1 MSSRETPTRREVLK
15 RLTGAVAAATLARAH
30 VLRAAT
36 GSPATGRP
44 ALAVGASDA
53 PVAHIFAAEEKE
65 IVATVADLIIPSD
78 EVSPGARAAG
88 VQDWIDFLVA
98 NSSAEVQGRWREG
111 IAALDEASRQAR
123 GKKFLELAGSA
134 QRELLQQLAE
144 REESPATAVERF
156 FVLAKEATVDG
167 YYTSEIRLMQDLKYQ
182 GATYVDEP
190 EAACPAPGASPA
202 VSPKPSSV
210 AGHTHSSPKGN

>member
-1 MSSRETPTRREVLK
+1 VLK
-15 RLTGAVAAATLARAH
+15 RLAGAVAAATLARAH
-30 VLRAAT
+30 ALGTAPGFPAMA
-36 GSPATGRP
+36 GPATD
-44 ALAVGASDA
+44 AGAADA
-53 PVAHIFAAEEKE
+53 PAAHFFSAEEKE
-65 IVATVADLIIPSD
+65 IVATVADLIIPTD
-78 EVSPGARAAG
+78 EVSPGASAAG

-98 NSSAEVQGRWREG
+98 NSSTEDQARWREG

-144 REESPATAVERF
+144 REESPATAAERF

-167 YYTSEIRLMQDLKYQ
+167 YYTSEIGLMQDLHYQ

-190 EAACPAPGASPA
+190 EEGCPAPGASR
-202 VSPKPSSV
+202 KPPHV
-210 AGHTHSSPKGN
+210 AGHAHSAPKGH